1 MNDLLNWTGLNLPM
15 IFHAIIGNTDN
26 VKPQYQ
32 VIFTSTGV
40 SLIIRTSVSHRV
52 TLPYFILNADLE
64 SLKHRL

>member
-1 MNDLLNWTGLNLPM
+1 MM
-15 IFHAIIGNTDN
+15 FHAIIGNTDN
-26 VKPQYQ
+26 VKLQYQ